1 MGFFATNQWEF
12 TNDNVLT
19 LWKKLSIVD
28 KNKFFFNVTD
38 LDWDS
43 YIMSY
48 VKGIRVYLRKDP
60 VETINKAKILYK
72 R

>member
-1 MGFFATNQWEF
+1 MSFFATNQWEF
-12 TNDNVLT
+12 TNHNVLT

-48 VKGIRVYLRKDP
+48 VKGVRLYLIKDP
-60 VETINKAKILYK
+60 VETVNKAKILLK